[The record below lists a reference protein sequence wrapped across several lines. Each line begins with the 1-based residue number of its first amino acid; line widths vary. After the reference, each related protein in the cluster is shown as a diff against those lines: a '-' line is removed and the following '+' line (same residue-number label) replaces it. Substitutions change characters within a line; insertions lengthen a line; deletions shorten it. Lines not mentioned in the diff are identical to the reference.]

1 MDEVRAAPRGPCRPP
16 AAHADPPLLFGSGG
30 PGASSVVFGFFGELG
45 PYFMD
50 DRSLRNTTTPGV
62 PDLFDNPYA
71 WNKIANVLC
80 PPLAPPCTLV
90 PRRWL
95 LLLSDPLPP
104 VWAVLES
111 PANVGYSYCEDP
123 SCRWDDTTVPPAL
136 PLPPP
141 S

>member
-16 AAHADPPLLFGSGG
+16 AAHAHPPAVGSGG

-95 LLLSDPLPP
+95 HA
-104 VWAVLES
+104 AV
-111 PANVGYSYCEDP
+111 
-123 SCRWDDTTVPPAL
+123 
-136 PLPPP
+136 
-141 S
+141 

>member
-1 MDEVRAAPRGPCRPP
+1 MDSGQGAIHLHYWLTTSQSATPSKDPLVLWMKCVPRRVIPPNRPQLTP
-16 AAHADPPLLFGSGG
+16 TRLLPGSGG

-90 PRRWL
+90 PRR
-95 LLLSDPLPP
+95 
-104 VWAVLES
+104 VAV
-111 PANVGYSYCEDP
+111 
-123 SCRWDDTTVPPAL
+123 
-136 PLPPP
+136 
-141 S
+141 

>member
-1 MDEVRAAPRGPCRPP
+1 MDEVRAAPRDPSESS
-16 AAHADPPLLFGSGG
+16 AAHADPPAVTVGSGG

-80 PPLAPPCTLV
+80 PPLPPPCTLV
-90 PRRWL
+90 PRR
-95 LLLSDPLPP
+95 
-104 VWAVLES
+104 VAAAV
-111 PANVGYSYCEDP
+111 
-123 SCRWDDTTVPPAL
+123 
-136 PLPPP
+136 
-141 S
+141 